1 MAGEQT
7 NRIKILV
14 SAVMKRI
21 SDGEAPVQLTAMYK
35 KIGPE
40 GFGYWLHGI
49 LCGLV
54 CREDL
59 AQSEFIPFFKKII
72 EEN

>member
-7 NRIKILV
+7 DRMKILV

-21 SDGEAPVQLTAMYK
+21 SDGEAPVQFTAMYK
-35 KIGPE
+35 KIRPE
-40 GFGYWLHGI
+40 GFGYWLHGL

-54 CREDL
+54 GREEL
-59 AQSEFIPFFKKII
+59 VESEFLPFFKKVID
-72 EEN
+72 EN